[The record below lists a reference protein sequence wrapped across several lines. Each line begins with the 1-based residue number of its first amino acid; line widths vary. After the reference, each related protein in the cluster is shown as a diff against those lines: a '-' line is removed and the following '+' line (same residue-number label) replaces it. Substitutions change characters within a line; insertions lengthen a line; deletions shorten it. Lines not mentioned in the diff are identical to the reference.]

1 MKLKFYITFIIS
13 FLTIS
18 LTAQEAKLTATVSK
32 NKLGVNQR
40 LRVEFAI
47 NKQGADNFKPPNF
60 TNFTI
65 VGGPSQSVSQS
76 TSFTPNGGR
85 KVIFSQSYTYI
96 IEPKRKGEFNIPSA
110 SIEIDG
116 KTIQS
121 KPVKVIVTSAV
132 EVPKNPNDPNY
143 IADQNIH
150 LVAEISKSRP
160 YVGEGIYVEYRLYFS
175 KNVGIYNNA
184 ITQTPQY
191 NGFWNQEI
199 KLNGI
204 RAKTGKYNGESYRYA
219 VLHKAFL
226 IPTKSGRLTID
237 PMKMDIE
244 VAIPTGRGDFFGNP
258 ITRQVRKEFA
268 SARKVIQVKDLPI
281 ENKPADFTGAVG
293 EFSYEVTS
301 NKNTLKANE
310 SSQIKVGVKG
320 HGNLNLF
327 EIPKIKAPEEL
338 EVYAPERKE
347 KVRVTAS
354 GLTGEV
360 YDLYTVVPEYKGK
373 YKIPNT
379 SFSYFNPK
387 EKVYQTI
394 TTEDLY
400 VDVLE
405 GKELVAN
412 SDNTDNIEKQTVKS
426 NGENFRYI
434 QTTSSFSSI
443 KSNDFFKSN
452 LFYVLLFLPLIV
464 IPIGIFL
471 SKKKEERDGDI
482 VGNRLRKADKLAKK
496 YLSEAQK
503 QLGKKEAFYEALE
516 RALHNYL
523 KAKLGV
529 ETSDI
534 SREKITTL
542 LEEKSIDS
550 NTISSFIEVLKDCD
564 FARYTPYTDVQMKE
578 EYNKAKQVITQLDKQ
593 L

>member
-1 MKLKFYITFIIS
+1 MKLKFYITFLIS
-13 FLTIS
+13 IFAVITS
-18 LTAQEAKLTATVSK
+18 AQEAQLTATVSK

-40 LRVEFAI
+40 LRIEFAI
-47 NKQGADNFKPPNF
+47 NKQGADNFKAPSF
-60 TNFTI
+60 TNFTV

-76 TSFTPNGGR
+76 WINGKVSFN
-85 KVIFSQSYTYI
+85 QSYTYVI
-96 IEPKRKGEFNIPSA
+96 QPKRKGEFHIPPA
-110 SIEIDG
+110 TIELGG
-116 KTIQS
+116 KKLES
-121 KPVKVIVTSAV
+121 KPIKVIVLDAV
-132 EVPKNPNDPNY
+132 KVPKNPNDPNY

-150 LVAEISKSRP
+150 LVAEISKSKP

-184 ITQTPQY
+184 ITQAPQY

-204 RAKTGKYNGESYRYA
+204 RAKTGKYNGEDYRYA
-219 VLHKAFL
+219 VLHKAYL

-258 ITRQVRKEFA
+258 ITRQVRKDFA
-268 SARKVIQVKDLPI
+268 STRKVIQVKELPL

-301 NKNTLKANE
+301 SKNTLKANQ

-320 HGNLNLF
+320 SGNLKLF
-327 EIPKIKAPEEL
+327 EIPKIKTPEEL

-347 KVRVTAS
+347 LVRVTTN
-354 GLTGEV
+354 GLSGEV
-360 YDLYTVVPEYKGK
+360 YDLYTVVPKYKGK

-405 GKELVAN
+405 GKELVTN
-412 SDNTDNIEKQTVKS
+412 SNINNAEKQTVKS

-434 QTTSSFSSI
+434 QTTTSFTPT
-443 KSNDFFKSN
+443 KTHDFFKSN
-452 LFYVLLFLPLIV
+452 LFYILLLLPLIA
-464 IPIGIFL
+464 IPIGIL
-471 SKKKEERDGDI
+471 IAKKKSKRDGDI

-503 QLGKKEAFYEALE
+503 QLGKKEAFYEVLE

-523 KAKLGV
+523 KAKLGI

-534 SREKITTL
+534 SREKITQIL
-542 LEEKSIDS
+542 NEKSIDK
-550 NTISSFIEVLKDCD
+550 NTTSTFIEVLKASD
-564 FARYTPYTDVQMKE
+564 FARYTPITNLQME
-578 EYNKAKQVITQLDKQ
+578 DEYNKAKHVITQLDKQ